1 MLVDPVARPYAEA
14 LFGIARKRS
23 VVDEVGSELAELRDL
38 VDRER
43 DIATFLASPVI
54 EPAVKVRHLKD
65 ALAGRA
71 SDLVADTL
79 CLVVQKGRFEA
90 FGDIVEAY
98 LAMADEHA
106 GRVRV
111 SLTTAVQ
118 VPASLQEDLA
128 AALREGLGRS
138 VELEAGIDPAVL
150 GGAVVAIGDKVYDGS
165 IRSRLS
171 RFRQQIS
178 RRAGNEDQG

>member
-1 MLVDPVARPYAEA
+1 MLVDPVARPYAES

-23 VVDEVGSELAELRDL
+23 VVDEVGSELGELRDL
-38 VDRER
+38 VGRAP
-43 DIATFLASPVI
+43 DIAAFLATPVI
-54 EPAVKVRHLKD
+54 EPAAKVRHLKD
-65 ALAGRA
+65 ALAGRV
-71 SDLVADTL
+71 SDVVADTL
-79 CLVVQKGRFEA
+79 CLIVQKGRFEA

-111 SLTTAVQ
+111 SLTTAVP
-118 VPASLQEDLA
+118 VS
-128 AALREGLGRS
+128 AALQADLTTALRQGLDRT
-138 VELEAGIDPAVL
+138 VELEAGVDPAVL
-150 GGAVVAIGDKVYDGS
+150 GGAVVTIGDKVYDGS

-178 RRAGNEDQG
+178 RRAG